1 MTSTE
6 LDVFPYTE
14 SLMPDFDKH
23 VLDHLNQA
31 LTDRRIGDGF
41 AILEDHAEVIINL
54 TAEDALA
61 APVALCLAQWVDV
74 GFARVEVFHNLLAQ
88 FRDQRRRDLRMQDY
102 LQLRMAEAYARL
114 AEEDASSATELLDFV
129 LHAQQELAE
138 ERLIILAHFWKGRAH
153 RKKGEYAPALHHI
166 LAARTLSQQMNA
178 PKITAVIKIHES
190 WLLFQKDERR
200 EALRLLDE
208 AEAEIKTTD
217 HALSLGNIESAR
229 GRFVRRSGEYA
240 KALVHFDRA
249 IAIYSERH
257 AQHPNLA
264 RALTNAAYVKRL
276 MALDLRKRLHAGRA
290 RGAQHARYL
299 QICQEAL
306 ELLRRA
312 GEIYSLHRHQ
322 GGTGSVLVN
331 AGHLHLDSG
340 DIDSASDEA
349 VKAFSLGKVRDDHI
363 LMARARILQAAA
375 ANARVDEQL
384 GDDTDAAVHANLALE
399 YSEEAIALALHTQ
412 NKRLLTG
419 AYIAR
424 GATAANDFF
433 QEWDVA
439 KKFVSLASEQMSKD
453 DRDHLSKDLAT
464 LKSRIL
470 RASGI
475 DETLRGWSEGILG
488 SKTFQQVTEEFA
500 EIVIPKV
507 WAREGRKISRV
518 ASKLS
523 ISPKKVRRIL
533 RNAELLERR

>member
-1 MTSTE
+1 ME
-6 LDVFPYTE
+6 
-14 SLMPDFDKH
+14 
-23 VLDHLNQA
+23 VLEPLLEKLNLA
-31 LTDRRIGDGF
+31 LIERRIGDGF
-41 AILEDHAEVIINL
+41 SLLDAAQEEVSSI
-54 TAEDALA
+54 AGSHALA
-61 APVALCLAQWVDV
+61 PAFVLALAQWVDL
-74 GFARVEVFHNLLAQ
+74 GYAEPHVFHQLLRKLEQ
-88 FRDQRRRDLRMQDY
+88 SERHSMPLKNFL
-102 LQLRMAEAYARL
+102 LLRMAEAYTAL
-114 AEEDASSATELLDFV
+114 AEEKASLATDYLDFV
-129 LHAQQELAE
+129 LRVEGELTDSH
-138 ERLIILAHFWKGRAH
+138 LVTLAHFWKGRAH
-153 RKKGEYAPALHHI
+153 RKKGDYAAALHHI
-166 LAARTLSQQMNA
+166 LTARTLAQQSNA

-190 WLLFQKDERR
+190 WLLFQKEERR
-200 EALRLLDE
+200 EAFRLLDE
-208 AEAEIKTTD
+208 AEAELVTTD

-229 GRFVRRSGEYA
+229 GRFVRRSGEYT
-240 KALVHFDRA
+240 KALAHFDRA
-249 IAIYSERH
+249 VEIYSERH
-257 AQHPNLA
+257 QQHPNLA

-276 MALDLRKRLHAGRA
+276 IALDLRKRLHAGKA
-290 RGAQHARYL
+290 RGPQHTKYL

-306 ELLRRA
+306 ELLERA

-340 DIDSASDEA
+340 DIDRASGEGL
-349 VKAFSLGKVRDDHI
+349 KAHELGRERGDRI
-363 LMARARILQAAA
+363 LMARARILQGAA

-384 GDDTDAAVHANLALE
+384 GDDTDTAVFANLALE
-399 YSEEAIALALHTQ
+399 YAEEAISLAQQTQ

-439 KKFVSLASEQMSKD
+439 KKYVSLASDLMSKD

-475 DETLRGWSEGILG
+475 DETLRAWSEGILG
-488 SKTFQQVTEEFA
+488 SKSFQQITEEFA

-507 WAREGRKISRV
+507 WAREGKKISRV
-518 ASKLS
+518 AARLS

>member
-1 MTSTE
+1 M
-6 LDVFPYTE
+6 LDT
-14 SLMPDFDKH
+14 H
-23 VLDHLNQA
+23 VD
-31 LTDRRIGDGF
+31 D
-41 AILEDHAEVIINL
+41 
-54 TAEDALA
+54 LA
-61 APVALCLAQWVDV
+61 SMSAQHPLAPAFALCLAQWVDV
-74 GFARVEVFHNLLAQ
+74 GFPRPMLFYELLHRFSA
-88 FRDQRRRDLRMQDY
+88 DDRRIMHTHDY
-102 LQLRMAEAYARL
+102 LQLRMAEAYAAL
-114 AEEDASSATELLDFV
+114 AEENASKATELLEFV
-129 LHAQQELAE
+129 LSAQEVLAE
-138 ERLIILAHFWKGRAH
+138 DRLVTLAHFWKGRAH

-166 LAARTLSQQMNA
+166 VTARTMSQQMKA

-190 WLLFQKDERR
+190 WLLFQRDERR
-200 EALRLLDE
+200 EAMRLLDE
-208 AEAEIKTTD
+208 AEAEISTTD

-229 GRFVRRSGEYA
+229 GRFVRRSGEYT
-240 KALVHFDRA
+240 KALAHFDRA
-249 IAIYSERH
+249 IAIYAERH

-276 MALDLRKRLHAGRA
+276 IALDLRKRLHAGRA

-306 ELLRRA
+306 EFLRQA

-340 DIDSASDEA
+340 DIDSATQESL
-349 VKAFSLGKVRDDHI
+349 KAFSLGRERGDRI

-375 ANARVDEQL
+375 LNARVDEQL
-384 GDDTDAAVHANLALE
+384 GDDTDAAVHANLAIE
-399 YSEEAIALALHTQ
+399 YAEEAIALAQQTQ

-424 GATAANDFF
+424 GATAGNDFF

-439 KKFVSLASEQMSKD
+439 KKFASLAAEQMSKD
-453 DRDHLSKDLAT
+453 DRDHLSKDLAA
-464 LKSRIL
+464 LKARIL

-475 DETLRGWSEGILG
+475 DETLRSWSEGILG
-488 SKTFQQVTEEFA
+488 NKTFQQVTEEFA

-518 ASKLS
+518 ATKLS

-533 RNAELLERR
+533 RNAELLEKK

>member
-1 MTSTE
+1 MQDLSAL
-6 LDVFPYTE
+6 LD
-14 SLMPDFDKH
+14 D
-23 VLDHLNQA
+23 LNGA
-31 LTDRRIGDGF
+31 LIDRRMLDGF
-41 AILEDHAEVIINL
+41 SLLDRNHPQLSALSPEHPLASALLLAI
-54 TAEDALA
+54 
-61 APVALCLAQWVDV
+61 AQWVDL
-74 GFARVEVFHNLLAQ
+74 GYRDSALFHGLLKKLEEGE
-88 FRDQRRRDLRMQDY
+88 RHSMPLRNF
-102 LQLRMAEAYARL
+102 LLLRMAQAYAAL
-114 AEEDASSATELLDFV
+114 ADENASRSTELLDFV
-129 LHAQQELAE
+129 LRVEQELTDDY
-138 ERLIILAHFWKGRAH
+138 LVTLAHFWKGRAH
-153 RKKGEYAPALHHI
+153 RKKGEYAAALHHI
-166 LAARTLSQQMNA
+166 LAARALAEKSGT
-178 PKITAVIKIHES
+178 PKIVAVIKIHES

-200 EALRLLDE
+200 DALRLLDE
-208 AEAEIKTTD
+208 AEAEIAGTD
-217 HALSLGNIESAR
+217 HVLSLGNIESAR
-229 GRFVRRSGEYA
+229 GRFVRRSGEYV
-240 KALVHFDRA
+240 KALGHFDRA
-249 IAIYSERH
+249 VEIYSERH
-257 AQHPNLA
+257 VDHPNLA

-276 MALDLRKRLHAGRA
+276 MALDLRKRLRAGKA
-290 RGAQHARYL
+290 RGPQHAKYL

-306 ELLRRA
+306 EMLERA
-312 GEIYSLHRHQ
+312 REIYSLHRHQ

-340 DIDSASDEA
+340 DIDRASSEA
-349 VKAFSLGKVRDDHI
+349 VKAFDLGQERGDPI

-384 GDDTDAAVHANLALE
+384 GDETDTAVFANLALE
-399 YSEEAIALALHTQ
+399 YAEEAIHLALQTQ

-433 QEWDVA
+433 QEWDLA
-439 KKFVSLASEQMSKD
+439 KKYVALASDLMSKD
-453 DRDHLSKDLAT
+453 DRDHLSKDLAS

-475 DETLRGWSEGILG
+475 DETLRAWSEGILG
-488 SKTFQQVTEEFA
+488 SKTFQQITEEFA

>member
-1 MTSTE
+1 M
-6 LDVFPYTE
+6 
-14 SLMPDFDKH
+14 
-23 VLDHLNQA
+23 QA
-31 LTDRRIGDGF
+31 LDPLLEKLNLALIERRIGDGF
-41 AILEDHAEVIINL
+41 RLLDTSTDPLLSLASTHPLAP
-54 TAEDALA
+54 ALA
-61 APVALCLAQWVDV
+61 LSMAQWVDL
-74 GFARVEVFHNLLAQ
+74 GYANPQLFYNLLQ
-88 FRDQRRRDLRMQDY
+88 KLEDGDRVSMPLKSFL
-102 LQLRMAEAYARL
+102 LLRMAEAYAAL
-114 AEEDASSATELLDFV
+114 AEENASRATDLLDFV
-129 LHAQQELAE
+129 LRVEQELTDPH
-138 ERLIILAHFWKGRAH
+138 LVTLAHFWKGRAH
-153 RKKGEYAPALHHI
+153 RKKGDYAAALHHI
-166 LAARTLSQQMNA
+166 LTARTLAQQSNA

-190 WLLFQKDERR
+190 WLLFQKEERR
-200 EALRLLDE
+200 EAFRLLDE
-208 AEAEIKTTD
+208 AESELITTD

-229 GRFVRRSGEYA
+229 GRFVRRSGEYT
-240 KALVHFDRA
+240 KALAHFDRA
-249 IAIYSERH
+249 VEIYSERH
-257 AQHPNLA
+257 KQHPNLA

-290 RGAQHARYL
+290 RGPQHAKYL

-306 ELLRRA
+306 ELLDRA

-340 DIDSASDEA
+340 DIDRASGEA
-349 VKAFSLGKVRDDHI
+349 LKAHELGQERGDRI
-363 LMARARILQAAA
+363 LMARARILQVAA

-384 GDDTDAAVHANLALE
+384 GDETDTAVFANLALE
-399 YSEEAIALALHTQ
+399 YAEEAIALAQQTQ

-439 KKFVSLASEQMSKD
+439 KKYVSLASDLMSKD
-453 DRDHLSKDLAT
+453 DRDHLSKDLAA

-475 DETLRGWSEGILG
+475 DETLRAWSEGILG
-488 SKTFQQVTEEFA
+488 SKTFQQITEEFA

-518 ASKLS
+518 ATKLS

>member
-1 MTSTE
+1 MKD
-6 LDVFPYTE
+6 LDPLLE
-14 SLMPDFDKH
+14 R
-23 VLDHLNQA
+23 LNTA
-31 LTDRRIGDGF
+31 LLERRIGDGF
-41 AILEDHAEVIINL
+41 TLLDQAHEDLSTLPRDHPL
-54 TAEDALA
+54 GPALLLA
-61 APVALCLAQWVDV
+61 LAQWIDLGYHDLELFHSLLQTIRDADRRTMPLK
-74 GFARVEVFHNLLAQ
+74 GFLL
-88 FRDQRRRDLRMQDY
+88 LRMS
-102 LQLRMAEAYARL
+102 EAYAAL
-114 AEEDASSATELLDFV
+114 AEEKASQTVELLDFV
-129 LHAQQELAE
+129 LRVEQELVDAH
-138 ERLIILAHFWKGRAH
+138 LITLAHFWKGRAH
-153 RKKGEYAPALHHI
+153 RKKGDYAAALHHI
-166 LAARTLSQQMNA
+166 LAARTLSQQMTA

-200 EALRLLDE
+200 EAFRLLDE
-208 AEAEIKTTD
+208 AEIELSATD

-229 GRFVRRSGEYA
+229 GRFVRRSGEYVR
-240 KALVHFDRA
+240 ALAHFDRA
-249 IAIYSERH
+249 VEIYSERH
-257 AQHPNLA
+257 KHHPNLA

-276 MALDLRKRLHAGRA
+276 IALDLRKRLHAGKA
-290 RGAQHARYL
+290 RGPQHAKYL

-306 ELLRRA
+306 DLLERA
-312 GEIYSLHRHQ
+312 GEIYSLHHHQ

-340 DIDSASDEA
+340 DIDRASSEA
-349 VKAFSLGKVRDDHI
+349 LKAHELGQERGDRI

-384 GDDTDAAVHANLALE
+384 GDETDTAVFANLALE
-399 YSEEAIALALHTQ
+399 YAEEAIVLAQQTQ

-424 GATAANDFF
+424 GSTAANDFF

-439 KKFVSLASEQMSKD
+439 KKYVSLASDLMSKD
-453 DRDHLSKDLAT
+453 DRDHLSKDLAS
-464 LKSRIL
+464 LKARIL

-475 DETLRGWSEGILG
+475 DETLRAWSEGILG
-488 SKTFQQVTEEFA
+488 SKTFQQITEEFA

-518 ASKLS
+518 AAKLS

>member
-1 MTSTE
+1 MQA
-6 LDVFPYTE
+6 LDKPLLE
-14 SLMPDFDKH
+14 R
-23 VLDHLNQA
+23 LNQA

-41 AILEDHAEVIINL
+41 TILEAHAGAL
-54 TAEDALA
+54 TQIAADDPLA
-61 APVALCLAQWVDV
+61 ASFVLCLAQWVDV
-74 GFARVEVFHNLLAQ
+74 GFPQPKIFYDLLGR
-88 FRDQRRRDLRMQDY
+88 FTEPGRRDMRLHDF
-102 LQLRMAEAYARL
+102 LQLRMAEAYAAL
-114 AEEDASSATELLDFV
+114 SEEDASGATELLDFV
-129 LHAQQELAE
+129 LRAQTELGE
-138 ERLIILAHFWKGRAH
+138 DRLVTLAHFWKGRAH
-153 RKKGEYAPALHHI
+153 RKKGEYAPALEHI
-166 LAARTLSQQMNA
+166 LAARALSQKMNA
-178 PKITAVIKIHES
+178 PKITAVIQIHES
-190 WLLFQKDERR
+190 WLLFQKDEKR

-208 AEAEIKTTD
+208 AEAEITTTD

-240 KALVHFDRA
+240 KALAHFDRA

-306 ELLRRA
+306 ELLRQA

-340 DIDSASDEA
+340 DIDSSAEEA
-349 VKAFSLGKVRDDHI
+349 VKAFSLGKTRDDHI

-399 YSEEAIALALHTQ
+399 YAEEAIALAQHTQ

-439 KKFVSLASEQMSKD
+439 KKFVALASEQMSKD

-464 LKSRIL
+464 LKARIL

-518 ASKLS
+518 AAKLS

>member
-1 MTSTE
+1 MHA
-6 LDVFPYTE
+6 LDK
-14 SLMPDFDKH
+14 SL
-23 VLDHLNQA
+23 LDQLNQA
-31 LTDRRIGDGF
+31 LTDRRIGDGLTLLEVHCE
-41 AILEDHAEVIINL
+41 AISTVSPNH
-54 TAEDALA
+54 ALA
-61 APVALCLAQWVDV
+61 APLALCLAQWVDV
-74 GFARVEVFHNLLAQ
+74 GFAQPEIFHALVARFTEDN
-88 FRDQRRRDLRMQDY
+88 RRNMRMQDY

-114 AEEDASSATELLDFV
+114 SEEDASSATDLLDFV
-129 LHAQQELAE
+129 LRAQQELAE
-138 ERLIILAHFWKGRAH
+138 DRLVTLAHFWKGRAH

-166 LAARTLSQQMNA
+166 LAARALAQKMNA
-178 PKITAVIKIHES
+178 PKIVAVIKIHES

-208 AEAEIKTTD
+208 AEVEIGPTD
-217 HALSLGNIESAR
+217 HALSRGNIESAR

-240 KALVHFDRA
+240 KALAHFDRA

-276 MALDLRKRLHAGRA
+276 IALDLRKRLHAGRA

-306 ELLRRA
+306 ALLRQA
-312 GEIYSLHRHQ
+312 GEIYSMHRHQ

-340 DIDSASDEA
+340 DIDSATEEA
-349 VKAFSLGKVRDDHI
+349 VKAFSLGKERGDRI
-363 LMARARILQAAA
+363 LMARARILQAAC

-384 GDDTDAAVHANLALE
+384 GDDTDAAVHANFALE
-399 YSEEAIALALHTQ
+399 YAEEAIALAQQTQ

-464 LKSRIL
+464 LKARIL